1 MSYKIGD
8 LSRGPCCEINKLIV
22 QVVGKDHPQSQ
33 RLAFYEKDSSKPLD
47 ELTARDN
54 PETVSAWMCK
64 PSSLHVWDWDGEPD
78 HRMVLE
84 VEAEHGEIIRLPL
97 PEVRVTTR
105 RMDRQENQI
114 VPILPFVALPGV
126 GSANDH
132 GTPVLCRPGYI
143 YVFID
148 GRLWRELEIRL
159 TGECTTY
166 HDTDLEKFRI
176 GKDYVNG
183 SRTATGKAL
192 DDIWVPSSWNGAR
205 VQAQLCFS
213 EVQLNAPRIHR
224 LENDADL
231 RQRRCQKPDLRVA
244 WDSSQKTFRDKP
256 EGLEM
261 LEAFSQFDAASQDS
275 QAASTKAYAA
285 FLNVQSQAF
294 PLSIPAPQRAR
305 QIGLEWMLDQPA
317 NYLCDLSGQYS
328 GSARQAARLHVQNCE
343 KGTESYIPL
352 RLETG
357 AWAKC
362 LEQTCQPYQSD
373 DELWQANPAATDVLT
388 KARARELHG
397 VLLVDTQYRLRHLN
411 VRIQDQRHLLQ
422 LCAERA
428 QRYPHHGSAL
438 LVQQLIAPQ
447 RIGGN
452 SNSLHHKLDSLED
465 QGRRDIN
472 RFTASSERTQLWRQL
487 EVTQALLCE
496 CLQSP
501 VTEQSLAD
509 HFSQNGFDYVAA
521 LYFVSQLF
529 VTLAGRP
536 SLHDPLA
543 ASGDITD
550 ATTGLSLYSAK
561 ASAGQKWIHAVVND
575 PQHPVH
581 EMLWPAA
588 AQDMDAPYQAPA
600 EPDVN
605 QGNGSFRGTELAS
618 VEPLDLQPIETAA
631 TIDSLFLAGLL
642 KNGSLKNTLTVTA
655 KAGTAALVA
664 AAENMHSAVEAAS
677 RAVHGAQRAAFHNPD
692 TKPWRL
698 NDAVHRRSLAQM
710 RSMLPQTFG
719 DMRFLP
725 YEEARARDYYV
736 FGLDDAP
743 EKLPRSAQP
752 YGVYRNQH
760 GVLNTPAEESGYSQP
775 APVLPPERTVIGIPR
790 NHRTALAVSR
800 INKQFNAAWRE
811 EMLQRA
817 AGQSERVSALQR
829 ATQLRDAAQSSTLF
843 HALDSVPMA
852 GLIAGL
858 ELYNLSNELEA
869 AQQTTREKGGNRATL
884 GIISAAVDLII
895 AMEALTVKVV
905 SSNSSLT
912 AARKTVLT
920 ISERSA
926 KRFLGPLSGYLIKA
940 YSSRMIAQIGAGLFF
955 AGLNI
960 SDAWYSYR
968 WNDDAYIGHLIM
980 ASGGLM
986 GAISSLIT
994 VGGSLLG
1001 LSPLGWISLFLI
1013 TAGAGVAYILSSA
1026 PIDDWMQT
1034 GPFGSDTYEVAPHLQ
1049 DPSQAFYYLVSL
1061 MTNIQIRIDRNP
1073 DFLPDAKIN
1082 YHDTV
1087 PSLIRAS
1094 NTRIRIESNLAGLI
1108 RDLHKLDTQTFL
1120 KLTTIK
1126 TFFQTGS
1133 ERTRTESFKIDVSPL
1148 AHRLWPDALELFV
1161 HTPFSY
1167 NAEPAENL
1175 PAIYHLWQVRAQIK
1189 VSTSDQAWAF
1199 PAPPPK
1205 DSTRYNSTHG
1215 KPDFESN
1222 GKPFWADEKEN
1233 LASRKIEN

>member
-1 MSYKIGD
+1 MPYKIGD

-84 VEAEHGEIIRLPL
+84 VEAEHAEIIRLPL
-97 PEVRVTTR
+97 PKVRVTTR

-114 VPILPFVALPGV
+114 VPVLPFVALPGV

-166 HDTDLEKFRI
+166 HDIDLEKFRI
-176 GKDYVNG
+176 GKNYANG
-183 SRTATGKAL
+183 SRIATGKAL

-231 RQRRCQKPDLRVA
+231 RQRRCQNPDLRVA

-256 EGLEM
+256 DGLEM

-285 FLNVQSQAF
+285 FLNVRNRAF

-317 NYLCDLSGQYS
+317 KYLCDLSGQYS
-328 GSARQAARLHVQNCE
+328 GNALQTARLHVQHCE
-343 KGTESYIPL
+343 IGTEPYIPKP
-352 RLETG
+352 LETG
-357 AWAKC
+357 AWVRC
-362 LEQTCQPYQSD
+362 LEQICQPDSLGD
-373 DELWQANPAATDVLT
+373 DELWTTQPATTDVLT

-397 VLLVDTQYRLRHLN
+397 VLLMDTQYRLRHLN
-411 VRIQDQRHLLQ
+411 VRIQDQRYLLQ

-447 RIGGN
+447 RIGGI
-452 SNSLHHKLDSLED
+452 SNPLQHKLDSLED

-472 RFTASSERTQLWRQL
+472 RFTASSERTQIWRQL

-561 ASAGQKWIHAVVND
+561 ASAGQKWIDAVVND

-588 AQDMDAPYQAPA
+588 VQDMDAPYHAPS

-605 QGNGSFRGTELAS
+605 RGDGSFRGTELAS

-664 AAENMHSAVEAAS
+664 AAENMHTAVEAAS

-698 NDAVHRRSLAQM
+698 NDAVHRRSLSQM

-736 FGLDDAP
+736 FGLDDVP

-760 GVLNTPAEESGYSQP
+760 GVLKTPAEESGYSQP
-775 APVLPPERTVIGIPR
+775 ALVLPPDRTVIGIPR

-843 HALDSVPMA
+843 YALDSVPMA

-858 ELYNLSNELEA
+858 ELYNLLNEVEA
-869 AQQTTREKGGNRATL
+869 IPQTGREKGTNRA
-884 GIISAAVDLII
+884 ISSVVSAGVDLII
-895 AMEALTVKVV
+895 AVEALTVKIAA
-905 SSNSSLT
+905 SNSSLT
-912 AARKTVLT
+912 AARKIILTV
-920 ISERSA
+920 SEHSA
-926 KRFLGPLSGYLIKA
+926 KRFLGPLSGYLITA
-940 YSSRMIAQIGAGLFF
+940 YSSRMLAQIGAGLIFST
-955 AGLNI
+955 LSI

-968 WNDDAYIGHLIM
+968 WNDDAYIGSLIM
-980 ASGGLM
+980 AIGGLI
-986 GAISSLIT
+986 GAASSVIIVENT
-994 VGGSLLG
+994 LLG
-1001 LSPLGWISLFLI
+1001 LSRLGWVALI
-1013 TAGAGVAYILSSA
+1013 LIAVGAGIAYALSST
-1026 PIDDWMQT
+1026 PIEDWLQK
-1034 GPFGSDTYEVAPHLQ
+1034 GPFGRDSYGVAQYLQ
-1049 DPSQAFYYLVSL
+1049 DPNQAFYRLTSL
-1061 MTNIQIRIDRNP
+1061 LANVRIRIDRNP
-1073 DFLPDAKIN
+1073 DFLPDAKIDS
-1082 YHDTV
+1082 HDTV
-1087 PSLIRAS
+1087 PFLIRS
-1094 NTRIRIESNLAGLI
+1094 TNTRIRIESNLAGLI
-1108 RDLHKLDTQTFL
+1108 RSPHEIETCFFL
-1120 KLTTIK
+1120 KLKSFEVHFETA
-1126 TFFQTGS
+1126 S
-1133 ERTRTESFKIDVSPL
+1133 ERTRTESFKTDISPL
-1148 AHRLWPDALELFV
+1148 AHRLWPGRLEVFV

-1167 NAEPAENL
+1167 KAEPAKNL
-1175 PAIYHLWQVRAQIK
+1175 PEVYHTWQVRAQIK
-1189 VSTSDQAWAF
+1189 ISSGEHLWVF

-1205 DSTRYNSTHG
+1205 DPTVYNSTHVN
-1215 KPDFESN
+1215 PDFENSGN
-1222 GKPFWADEKEN
+1222 LFWIDETEN
-1233 LASRKIEN
+1233 LARTIK